1 MFHNIDYLEITYRL
15 LTKNYLYLAG
25 QMVPIGAQ
33 IGMSQVELADM
44 LRRKTRAFTE
54 EDIRLKFE
62 M

>member
-1 MFHNIDYLEITYRL
+1 
-15 LTKNYLYLAG
+15 
-25 QMVPIGAQ
+25 MVPIGAQ
-33 IGMSQVELADM
+33 IGTSKVELAEM